1 MKKLLIYGMMLFF
14 VIFLVSCSGITT
26 PTTVPDDGGMD
37 EYDPQFI
44 SLLNELNTPLKL
56 MDYLLDNMQYKMTD
70 VAYTPYEFYLKK
82 EGDCGDYATFNC
94 YVLHYNDYEV
104 YWVYIIFANPNMHP
118 HAIAVFEHKATDNYW
133 WWGPIAKYGY
143 FDVYNLVLNG
153 VSIYP
158 RDFNT
163 IGDCIDDLEVS
174 REESVESYEVYPWNF
189 FDFKKIE

>member
-1 MKKLLIYGMMLFF
+1 MKILFISIMILFFCLFF
-14 VIFLVSCSGITT
+14 VSCGGIIT

-56 MDYLLDNMQYKMTD
+56 MDYLIDNIQYKKHD
-70 VAYTPYEFYLKK
+70 GKYTPYEFYLKK
-82 EGDCGDYATFNC
+82 EGDCADYATFNC

-104 YWVYIIFANPNMHP
+104 YWVYIDFANPNMAS

-143 FDVYNLVLNG
+143 FDVDNLFLNG

-163 IGDCIDDLEVS
+163 IGDCIDNLEAWW
-174 REESVESYEVYPWNF
+174 EESVEGYEVHSWDF
-189 FDFKKIE
+189 FDYKKIE